1 MDNIKTFL
9 LAHKQANN
17 RIVVARYVFAEPVN
31 NKFDFECFSNLLMD
45 LFSKGLDA
53 FLITFSNPFS
63 VINNIKS
70 SSYSSI
76 YEKIVDNSDLSLLL
90 DQGRIRFSNLR
101 YLSGSHADIHSYVP
115 TKHSNEDNDFTCYIK
130 KLFSIIS
137 PYGTSDC
144 PYILENEHSNNYQYA
159 DMINVCR
166 SCTYYNINDNI
177 VRALQHIQTTA
188 IDGKMENSERLV
200 EHSTEYFGGFM
211 SNDELS
217 EMIKYIK
224 FITNSSNKV
233 IQGLPYILH

>member
-1 MDNIKTFL
+1 
-9 LAHKQANN
+9 
-17 RIVVARYVFAEPVN
+17 
-31 NKFDFECFSNLLMD
+31 
-45 LFSKGLDA
+45 
-53 FLITFSNPFS
+53 
-63 VINNIKS
+63 
-70 SSYSSI
+70 
-76 YEKIVDNSDLSLLL
+76 
-90 DQGRIRFSNLR
+90 
-101 YLSGSHADIHSYVP
+101 
-115 TKHSNEDNDFTCYIK
+115 
-130 KLFSIIS
+130 
-137 PYGTSDC
+137 
-144 PYILENEHSNNYQYA
+144 
-159 DMINVCR
+159 MINVCR